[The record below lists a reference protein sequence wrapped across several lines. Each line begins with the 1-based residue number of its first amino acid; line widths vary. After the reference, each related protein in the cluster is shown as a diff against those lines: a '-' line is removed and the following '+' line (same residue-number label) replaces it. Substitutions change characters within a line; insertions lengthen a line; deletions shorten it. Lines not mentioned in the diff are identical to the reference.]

1 MARGFCNWEITFC
14 FGGMQIA
21 MSFVGSLLQVFYGS
35 KQSSTTAWRLANC
48 SGVTCIK
55 CLWPYQGPESIGKNQ
70 WAPNKSLRNSIWS
83 RRISE
88 CFVSLLFFSCWG
100 GLGVGAWSGLDLPST
115 ISKPPGG
122 SIWFEKRRTFWGWDL
137 IPHPMYPMYS
147 LEHLA
152 LMSSSS
158 STMDGVSTASTDRA
172 TSVLA
177 YDQHQAS
184 PSINQ
189 DISL

>member
-1 MARGFCNWEITFC
+1 
-14 FGGMQIA
+14 
-21 MSFVGSLLQVFYGS
+21 MSSQQV
-35 KQSSTTAWRLANC
+35 
-48 SGVTCIK
+48 
-55 CLWPYQGPESIGKNQ
+55 
-70 WAPNKSLRNSIWS
+70 LRNSIWS

-172 TSVLA
+172 TSVLHTTNIRRA
-177 YDQHQAS
+177 L
-184 PSINQ
+184 PSIKIFHSKYAKFKPQSSFSIRSPTLFLLLLSCEQQPKKLPQVPKFRRVHERILRTKEAVQWWCCGKN
-189 DISL
+189 